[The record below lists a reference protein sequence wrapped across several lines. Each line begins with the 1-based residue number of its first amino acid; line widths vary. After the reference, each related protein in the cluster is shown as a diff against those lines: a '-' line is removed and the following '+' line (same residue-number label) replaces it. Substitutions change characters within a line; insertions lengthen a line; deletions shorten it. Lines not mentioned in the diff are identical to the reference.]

1 MRRFF
6 FILGIIFTF
15 QASAQTGG
23 LYVRCLDRS
32 TVEPVSVCIEL
43 IADSS
48 IIDSGQTDEQGRVH
62 FSDVPA
68 GMVEVQLEVENI
80 IVAKQ
85 RAFVQS
91 DQVFQLVL
99 EVDLSSFTNI
109 PRNPT
114 AYEVGEGGEEIIPK
128 NHETVERLPV
138 KTFVSS
144 QVDGNTN
151 KSFSAGIQEIQAVQC
166 VAYQAPLIDKSHGT
180 IGMQLTREDISRMPT
195 RSVHGIAG
203 TAGGV
208 NLNEV
213 GQDMYI
219 RGARSDANAFYID
232 GIRVTDFYGIPKTS
246 INSVQVIT
254 GGVPACYGDLTGGVI
269 AVETNA
275 FGDIQSQ
282 RSYQQI
288 QQSYGRSRRSYGY
301 QNDHKPESQLN
312 LDRFASIYENDF
324 LSTVA
329 HPNSTF
335 GIDVDRASWSYV
347 QRRFDQRG
355 TISRDAVKLEEMIN
369 AFHYKKVEVPKDEL
383 LHVELSRTQ
392 CAWNV
397 ESELVTIHLKAK
409 DLPED
414 VARKPHNFVFLV
426 DVSGSMSSNDKIHL
440 VKKGLNSFVQ
450 TLKSTD
456 KVAIVTY
463 AGNVGIVLEPTS
475 CDNKSKILNAIR
487 NLNSGG
493 STNGMG
499 GIQAAYS
506 LAEENY
512 DPELNNRILLCT
524 DGDFNVGISNTG
536 DLEKYIAQK
545 RGKGIYLTAL
555 GFGMGNYRND
565 ILETLADRGDG
576 NHFYINNTAE
586 MNRVLVEE
594 VGNLMNIARDVK
606 LNVEFNPKLVTEY
619 RLIGY
624 ENRMLKPKDFEDDTK
639 DAGEIG
645 YSHQVTAVYEIKR
658 GNADKEQS
666 HFTKTKIASG
676 KNELAYVKLRY
687 KSFEDSASVERNY
700 SLTADEEF
708 EKNEL
713 VNLVASFGLLLRD
726 SMFKGDMTE
735 EKLKKMARKF
745 TAKSDDEKDL
755 KAMISKL

>member
-6 FILGIIFTF
+6 FILGVILSF

-43 IADSS
+43 IADTL

-68 GMVEVQLEVENI
+68 GMVEVQLEVENT
-80 IVAKQ
+80 IVARQ
-85 RAFVQS
+85 RGFVQS
-91 DQVFQLVL
+91 NQVFQIVL
-99 EVDLSSFTNI
+99 EVDLSSFSNI

-114 AYEVGEGGEEIIPK
+114 AFEVGEGGEEIIPK
-128 NHETVERLPV
+128 SNETAERLPV
-138 KTFVSS
+138 SNTVSARI
-144 QVDGNTN
+144 DGYKNM
-151 KSFSAGIQEIQAVQC
+151 SFSASVQEIHAVEC
-166 VAYQAPLIDKSHGT
+166 VAYQVPLIDINNNMGSAT
-180 IGMQLTREDISRMPT
+180 LTREDIGRMPT
-195 RSVHGIAG
+195 RSVSGIAG
-203 TAGGV
+203 TIGGV

-219 RGARSDANAFYID
+219 RGARSDANAYYID
-232 GIRVTDFYGIPKTS
+232 GIRVTDFYGIPKMS
-246 INSVQVIT
+246 IGSVRVIT
-254 GGVPACYGDLTGGVI
+254 GGIPASYGDLTGGVI
-269 AVETNA
+269 SIETNG

-282 RSYQQI
+282 RSYPQM
-288 QQSYGRSRRSYGY
+288 QQSYGHSQRSYGR
-301 QNDHKPESQLN
+301 QNSHKQEPGMN

-347 QRRFDQRG
+347 QRRFDQRA

-369 AFHYKKVEVPKDEL
+369 AFQYKKVEVPQNEL
-383 LHVELSRTQ
+383 LHVELERAE

-397 ESELVTIHLKAK
+397 ESELMMIHLKAK
-409 DLPED
+409 DLPKD
-414 VARKPHNFVFLV
+414 VERKPHNFVFLV
-426 DVSGSMSSNDKIHL
+426 DVSGSMSSNDKIEL
-440 VKKGLNSFVQ
+440 VKRGLNSFVQ

-456 KVAIVTY
+456 RVAIVTY
-463 AGNVGIVLEPTS
+463 AGHVGVALEPTFCS
-475 CDNKSKILNAIR
+475 NKSKIIHAIR

-594 VGNLMNIARDVK
+594 GGNLMNIARDVK

-687 KSFEDSASVERNY
+687 KSFEDSASVERKY
-700 SLTADEEF
+700 SLNADEEF
-708 EKNEL
+708 ENNEL

-726 SMFKGDMTE
+726 SIFKGDMTE
-735 EKLKKMARKF
+735 ERLKKMARKF
-745 TAKSDDEKDL
+745 TAKGDDEKNL
-755 KAMISKL
+755 KAMIAKL